1 MDVKFQI
8 VEALLKKNKIMI
20 HLFRKE
26 KFDTNL
32 YDLELKVESQQKQI
46 TELRELVLEL
56 SKQINSL
63 QIEID
68 YLANNKYGKS
78 I

>member
-1 MDVKFQI
+1 
-8 VEALLKKNKIMI
+8 MI

-26 KFDTNL
+26 KFNTNL

-46 TELRELVLEL
+46 DELRQLVLQL
-56 SKQINSL
+56 SKDINSL
-63 QIEID
+63 TIEVN
-68 YLANNKYGKS
+68 YLTNEKYGKS